1 MAASTWTSASA
12 DAAVEAAVAAIR
24 SSRAMVAL
32 AIAGGGS
39 GVIPRLLTRPGASRT
54 VLEAQA
60 PYGRRALT
68 ELLGAEPASRCS
80 AETSRE
86 LAQAVYRRALRLRET
101 PHMPVLG
108 LGATAALVTDR
119 ERKGSHRVHVAVVDG
134 FQSWEATVHLR
145 KNARTRAEEEAV
157 AECVV
162 LHTLAEAMVGGGIDI
177 ELHSDERLQT
187 GATALAHYRDVI
199 ASGEQ
204 PWATVDA
211 AGRVRAGGPLPGAV
225 VPGSFNPLHE
235 GHAALLEAA
244 RRRSTGHAVYEI
256 SITNVDKPALTAA
269 ELDARLA
276 QFRGRTPVVLTRAPT
291 FVEKARLLPGTAF
304 AVGADTAAR
313 ILEPR
318 YYGGADGMAQALAEL
333 RELGARFHVAERR
346 VGERLLRLDDLRAP
360 PSAADLFEAI
370 PASEVGVDISST
382 ELRNQRGA

>member
-1 MAASTWTSASA
+1 MAASTWTSASTDA
-12 DAAVEAAVAAIR
+12 AAVEAAVAAIR

-32 AIAGGGS
+32 AVTGGGS
-39 GVIPRLLTRPGASRT
+39 GVIPHLLTRPGASRS
-54 VLEAQA
+54 VLEAQV

-86 LAQAVYRRALRLRET
+86 LAQAMYQRALRLRET
-101 PHMPVLG
+101 SHIPVLG

-119 ERKGSHRVHVAVVDG
+119 ERKGSHRIHVAVVDG
-134 FQSWEATVHLR
+134 FQTWEATVRLR
-145 KNARTRAEEEAV
+145 KNARTRAEEETI
-157 AECVV
+157 AEHVI
-162 LHTLAEAMVGGGIDI
+162 LRTLAEAMVGGDADAAVDSDVPLRI
-177 ELHSDERLQT
+177 E
-187 GATALAHYRDVI
+187 TAPLAHSCDVI
-199 ASGEQ
+199 ARGEQ

-211 AGRVRAGGPLPGAV
+211 SGCLRAGGPLPGAV

-244 RRRSTGHAVYEI
+244 RRRTTGSAVYEI
-256 SITNVDKPALTAA
+256 SITNVDKPALTVA

-276 QFRGRTPVVLTRAPT
+276 QFRGRAPVVLTRAPT

-318 YYGGADGMAQALAEL
+318 YYGERGRAGASLDGAA
-333 RELGARFHVAERR
+333 R
-346 VGERLLRLDDLRAP
+346 VGRPLSRGRA
-360 PSAADLFEAI
+360 A
-370 PASEVGVDISST
+370 
-382 ELRNQRGA
+382 RGRTSPTAR

>member
-1 MAASTWTSASA
+1 
-12 DAAVEAAVAAIR
+12 
-24 SSRAMVAL
+24 MVAL

-39 GVIPRLLTRPGASRT
+39 GVIPRLLTSPGASRT
-54 VLEAQA
+54 VLDAQV

-68 ELLGAEPASRCS
+68 ELLGEAPASRCS
-80 AETSRE
+80 AETSRK

-101 PHMPVLG
+101 SHTPVVG

-119 ERKGSHRVHVAVVDG
+119 ERQGSHRVHVAVVDG
-134 FQSWEATVHLR
+134 FQSWEASAHLR
-145 KNARTRAEEEAV
+145 KDARTRAEEEAI
-157 AECVV
+157 AEQVI
-162 LHTLAEAMVGGGIDI
+162 LRTLAEAMVGGGIDI

-199 ASGEQ
+199 AGGEQ
-204 PWATVDA
+204 PWATVDHID
-211 AGRVRAGGPLPGAV
+211 GRVSAGGALPGIV

-244 RRRSTGHAVYEI
+244 RRRSTGVAAYEI
-256 SITNVDKPALTAA
+256 SITNVDKSALSAA
-269 ELDARLA
+269 ELNARVA
-276 QFRGRTPVVLTRAPT
+276 RIPRYAPVVVTNAPT

-318 YYGGADGMAQALAEL
+318 YYADADGLAQALAEL

-346 VGERLLRLDDLRAP
+346 VGDRLLRLDDLLVP
-360 PSAADLFEAI
+360 PTAADLFQPI
-370 PASEVGVDISST
+370 PDSEVAIDISST
-382 ELRNQRGA
+382 ELRNRPASRGHSEPPQTSFRT

>member
-1 MAASTWTSASA
+1 
-12 DAAVEAAVAAIR
+12 
-24 SSRAMVAL
+24 MVAL
-32 AIAGGGS
+32 AVAGGGS
-39 GVIPRLLTRPGASRT
+39 GVIPRLLTSPGASRT
-54 VLEAQA
+54 VLEAQV

-68 ELLGAEPASRCS
+68 ELLGEAPASRCS

-86 LAQAVYRRALRLRET
+86 LAQAVYRRALGLRET
-101 PHMPVLG
+101 PQTPVLG

-119 ERKGSHRVHVAVVDG
+119 ERKGSHRVHVAVADG
-134 FQSWEATVHLR
+134 FQSWESTVRLR
-145 KNARTRAEEEAV
+145 KNARTRADEEAI
-157 AECVV
+157 AEHVI
-162 LHTLAEAMVGGGIDI
+162 LRTLAEAMVGGDANAAADSG
-177 ELHSDERLQT
+177 ERLRIET
-187 GATALAHYRDVI
+187 VPLAHPCDVI

-204 PWATVDA
+204 PWATVDT

-244 RRRSTGHAVYEI
+244 RRRTTGCAIYEI

-276 QFRGRTPVVLTRAPT
+276 QFRGRASVVLTRVPT

-318 YYGGADGMAQALAEL
+318 YYGGADGLAQALTEL

-346 VGERLLRLDDLRAP
+346 VGERLLRLADLRVP
-360 PSAADLFEAI
+360 PSAGDMFQPI
-370 PASEVGVDISST
+370 PASEVGIDISST
-382 ELRNQRGA
+382 ELRNRSAPKCHSERSEESKDAASSPRP